1 MTNGNLTT
9 NGKIYCM
16 DSIKAQSMKVTDG
29 FASESINTTYGY
41 ITILKSGDL
50 CVNTTSVP
58 SNFKV
63 SVSGKSYFS
72 DFVGIGTS
80 NYSSAFKFGV
90 NGNSYFTDFVGIGMT
105 NLNTGYKLAVDGGIL
120 CEEVK
125 VIANVPSSDYVF
137 EKDYNL
143 RPLAEVEAYVAENK
157 HLPEVP
163 SAKEF
168 KEKGYKV
175 GDMDDLLLRK
185 IEELTLYIIEQQKQI
200 DELQQQLQK

>member
-1 MTNGNLTT
+1 
-9 NGKIYCM
+9 M

-72 DFVGIGTS
+72 
-80 NYSSAFKFGV
+80 
-90 NGNSYFTDFVGIGMT
+90 DFVGIGMT

-163 SAKEF
+163 RAKEF